1 MAHPTLQAVV
11 NSVSIASTVAGVNPQ
26 PHRLLEEFN
35 KLAQDYVGLVNR
47 VIWLTLQTSA
57 EFIETPLKEERF
69 PPLELPAQSNLYYFR
84 LLRGE
89 SARSWQQIQ
98 SEKSAV
104 VRWSGNESADYDL
117 TLYMTLPK
125 SET

>member
-1 MAHPTLQAVV
+1 MASRSELSEMAHPTLQAVV

-69 PPLELPAQSNLYYFR
+69 P
-84 LLRGE
+84 
-89 SARSWQQIQ
+89 
-98 SEKSAV
+98 KSLTLHKGFLA
-104 VRWSGNESADYDL
+104 SGNTASQRSPDPAE
-117 TLYMTLPK
+117 P
-125 SET
+125 